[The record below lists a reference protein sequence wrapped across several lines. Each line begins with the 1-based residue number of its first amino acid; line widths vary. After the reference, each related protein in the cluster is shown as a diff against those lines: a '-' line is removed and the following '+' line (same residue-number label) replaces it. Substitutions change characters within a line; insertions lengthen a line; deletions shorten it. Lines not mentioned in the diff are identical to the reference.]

1 MPLGRDVGR
10 LGGASVLARRTPARV
25 RPAAG
30 EPAHQLLLRR
40 RRAHHHLG
48 RPRIERRRPRPT
60 AACRS
65 GVRDSPRSLGAGRDA
80 VGPPSGTTPGAG
92 EMRSGMD
99 TKPTI
104 GLIGLGIMGR
114 PMARNLL
121 KAGYPLI
128 VHDVDRSAVDA
139 LVAEGATAGTTPRQV
154 AGATDVLITMLP
166 DSPQVREV
174 YLGPDG
180 AFEALRPGWLA
191 IDMSSIASSTARE
204 LAERAAAA
212 GADMLDAPVSG
223 GDKGAIAGSLSIMV
237 GGTDAAFARA
247 APIFEALGK
256 TIVHMGPA
264 GAGQVTKVCNQVVVA
279 VVIEAVSE
287 ALVLGAKAGVDP
299 ARIADVLQGG
309 LAATKVLELRR
320 SNMLGGTFDP
330 GFRVRLH
337 LKDLKNALD
346 LAREIDVALPAAAGV
361 DQLMRAMA
369 AAGRA
374 DYDHSGLITMLED
387 LASFRVA
394 DAAHEDRAS
403 S

>member
-1 MPLGRDVGR
+1 MTSEL
-10 LGGASVLARRTPARV
+10 
-25 RPAAG
+25 
-30 EPAHQLLLRR
+30 
-40 RRAHHHLG
+40 
-48 RPRIERRRPRPT
+48 RPT
-60 AACRS
+60 
-65 GVRDSPRSLGAGRDA
+65 
-80 VGPPSGTTPGAG
+80 VG
-92 EMRSGMD
+92 
-99 TKPTI
+99 
-104 GLIGLGIMGR
+104 LVGLGIMGR

-128 VHDVDRSAVDA
+128 VHDVTRAAVDD
-139 LVAEGATAGTTPRQV
+139 LVAEGATAGTSPRQV
-154 AGATDVLITMLP
+154 AEAVDVLITMLP

-191 IDMSSIASSTARE
+191 IDMSSIAPSTARE

>member
-1 MPLGRDVGR
+1 
-10 LGGASVLARRTPARV
+10 
-25 RPAAG
+25 
-30 EPAHQLLLRR
+30 
-40 RRAHHHLG
+40 
-48 RPRIERRRPRPT
+48 
-60 AACRS
+60 
-65 GVRDSPRSLGAGRDA
+65 
-80 VGPPSGTTPGAG
+80 
-92 EMRSGMD
+92 MD

-128 VHDVDRSAVDA
+128 VHDVTRAAVDD
-139 LVAEGATAGTTPRQV
+139 LVAEGATAGTSPRQV
-154 AGATDVLITMLP
+154 AEAVDVLITMLP

-191 IDMSSIASSTARE
+191 IDMSSIAPSTARE

-394 DAAHEDRAS
+394 DAAHEDRTS

>member
-1 MPLGRDVGR
+1 
-10 LGGASVLARRTPARV
+10 
-25 RPAAG
+25 
-30 EPAHQLLLRR
+30 
-40 RRAHHHLG
+40 
-48 RPRIERRRPRPT
+48 
-60 AACRS
+60 
-65 GVRDSPRSLGAGRDA
+65 
-80 VGPPSGTTPGAG
+80 
-92 EMRSGMD
+92 
-99 TKPTI
+99 
-104 GLIGLGIMGR
+104 
-114 PMARNLL
+114 
-121 KAGYPLI
+121 
-128 VHDVDRSAVDA
+128 
-139 LVAEGATAGTTPRQV
+139 
-154 AGATDVLITMLP
+154 
-166 DSPQVREV
+166 
-174 YLGPDG
+174 
-180 AFEALRPGWLA
+180 
-191 IDMSSIASSTARE
+191 
-204 LAERAAAA
+204 
-212 GADMLDAPVSG
+212 
-223 GDKGAIAGSLSIMV
+223 
-237 GGTDAAFARA
+237 
-247 APIFEALGK
+247 
-256 TIVHMGPA
+256 
-264 GAGQVTKVCNQVVVA
+264 VA